1 MMSNLQ
7 QNNKF
12 KDYWELSKPD
22 ITLLVIITAFFG
34 YYAGIVSLDSNNG
47 LNWMIEQIKKDRA
60 YFKAQCQDFARNNFS
75 SEIIAEKY
83 VQIYKRVLQKV

>member
-47 LNWMIEQIKKDRA
+47 LNWMDVFYR
-60 YFKAQCQDFARNNFS
+60 F
-75 SEIIAEKY
+75 
-83 VQIYKRVLQKV
+83 